1 MDSHQTAFRMM
12 NSAASEASQP
22 HEDGRRKILVVDD
35 NKIILRTLKAKLEAG
50 GYMVLTADDGSTA
63 VSTVR
68 REKPDLVILDIY
80 FPPDVG
86 HGGGVPW
93 DGFLI
98 LNWLRRMEEAV
109 NIPVIIITG
118 QGSSA
123 DRERYLAAGVAGFFY
138 KPINPEEL
146 LTAIEGILGSDGR
159 QAI

>member
-12 NSAASEASQP
+12 NSSASEATKP
-22 HEDGRRKILVVDD
+22 KKDGRRKILVVDD
-35 NKIILRTLKAKLEAG
+35 NKIILRTLRKKLEAV
-50 GYMVLTADDGSTA
+50 GYLVLTADDGSTA

-68 REKPDLVILDIY
+68 HEKPDLVILDIY

-98 LNWLRRMEEAV
+98 LDWLRRMEEAV
-109 NIPVIIITG
+109 NTPIIIITG
-118 QGSSA
+118 QGSNA
-123 DRERYLAAGVAGFFY
+123 DRERCLAAGVAGFFY

-146 LTAIEGILGSDGR
+146 LASIEQNLETTPSR
-159 QAI
+159 EQ